1 MLPPGFAKHADSLE
15 SANATLR
22 RPSAAPAYVPS
33 GAVVPDADFMSFVT
47 AKPGMYLKK
56 ELGKSF
62 MTLFPIIGGPHTMLA
77 WAETYFRKETKTG
90 TLRRKVQQLDLSL
103 QTAFNLVRFFIYFI
117 LYF

>member
-1 MLPPGFAKHADSLE
+1 
-15 SANATLR
+15 
-22 RPSAAPAYVPS
+22 
-33 GAVVPDADFMSFVT
+33 
-47 AKPGMYLKK
+47 
-56 ELGKSF
+56 
-62 MTLFPIIGGPHTMLA
+62 MLA

>member
-47 AKPGMYLKK
+47 AKPGMYTIRI
-56 ELGKSF
+56 GYVIH
-62 MTLFPIIGGPHTMLA
+62 TLFSYYRWTSYHACLG
-77 WAETYFRKETKTG
+77 
-90 TLRRKVQQLDLSL
+90 
-103 QTAFNLVRFFIYFI
+103 
-117 LYF
+117 